1 MIQSARA
8 VLNMKKENL
17 KEEYPAEEIVKTE
30 DGVKV
35 VKTETT
41 EVLYSKDVIE
51 FNIQTLEESLVFW
64 QKLKDNL

>member
-1 MIQSARA
+1 
-8 VLNMKKENL
+8 VLNMEKENQR
-17 KEEYPAEEIVKTE
+17 EEYPAEEIVKTE

-41 EVLYSKDVIE
+41 EVSYSKDVIE
-51 FNIQTLEESLVFW
+51 FNIQSLEESLAFW

>member
-1 MIQSARA
+1 ME
-8 VLNMKKENL
+8 KENQR
-17 KEEYPAEEIVKTE
+17 EEYPAEEIVKTE

-41 EVLYSKDVIE
+41 EVSYSKDVIE
-51 FNIQTLEESLVFW
+51 FNIQSLEESLAFW